1 MFLKL
6 KVEVVFVLIHASG
19 APISSRTAQLDHF
32 FRFFVSVRVGDI
44 LLAIL
49 SSVWLPAIVSGH
61 VETLGS
67 GRVNRSC
74 AD

>member
-1 MFLKL
+1 MFLEL

-19 APISSRTAQLDHF
+19 APISSRAAQLDHF
-32 FRFFVSVRVGDI
+32 FGFFVSIRVDDI

-49 SSVWLPAIVSGH
+49 SGIWLPAILSGH
-61 VETLGS
+61 VETLDS